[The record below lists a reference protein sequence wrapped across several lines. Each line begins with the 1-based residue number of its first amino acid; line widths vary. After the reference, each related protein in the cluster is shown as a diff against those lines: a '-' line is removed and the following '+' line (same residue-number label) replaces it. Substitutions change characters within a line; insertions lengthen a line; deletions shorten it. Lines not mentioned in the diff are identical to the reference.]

1 MSIEMS
7 IRETRYISSISLKVI
22 DESNDWLVGRIEEEL
37 VLDDDN
43 LNWDDVALASRDEN
57 LVKLSSTAL

>member
-1 MSIEMS
+1 MS

>member
-1 MSIEMS
+1 MS

-37 VLDDDN
+37 VFDDDN
-43 LNWDDVALASRDEN
+43 LNWDDVALAPRDEN